1 MPGKTLSDVDL
12 LSKMQHKEQGKDKR
26 QLGKQMELDKLEL
39 DTMEQSKR
47 ESGRTVLGKRPCR
60 CRKSS

>member
-26 QLGKQMELDKLEL
+26 QLGKQLELDKLEL
-39 DTMEQSKR
+39 DTLEQSKR
-47 ESGRTVLGKRPCR
+47 KPGRSVLGKRPCR